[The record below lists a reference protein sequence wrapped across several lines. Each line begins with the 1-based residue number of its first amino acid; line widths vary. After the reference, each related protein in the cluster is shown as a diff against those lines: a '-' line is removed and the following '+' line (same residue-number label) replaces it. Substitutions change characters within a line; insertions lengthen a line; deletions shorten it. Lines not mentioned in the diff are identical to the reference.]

1 MFSLGHLSIFGKTLT
16 QYANGIEST
25 NLPTNFHHQLEV
37 QQELPKSDAEF
48 NPMRNYDITDL
59 RPTSQLTKIN
69 PKVTWEKF
77 ILDTYP
83 NHKISEKWEE
93 LIQGFF
99 KPKNTLT
106 EWEKAWRRLFDE
118 KESSEDLVIKDT
130 LYNMLSPNI
139 EAFKAPFNI
148 LKSGDLEEN
157 QYNSQFVNPILKN
170 TLNAI
175 CSMDWRILEVP
186 IRSSKYR
193 RNSNID
199 PFIDKTGGPDVD
211 DVTDFYVQDYKLGR
225 TMRDVLNQRIILR
238 LNDSIKDC
246 DNLAS
251 FGALGH
257 RDEVSLFW
265 CMIHQRSYCLRSFR
279 IPTIWQDLPVL
290 SEAVIT
296 CLKFFVSATKYDSTS
311 LYIVPCY

>member
-1 MFSLGHLSIFGKTLT
+1 MQYTLSIVRSGF
-16 QYANGIEST
+16 
-25 NLPTNFHHQLEV
+25 
-37 QQELPKSDAEF
+37 
-48 NPMRNYDITDL
+48 YD
-59 RPTSQLTKIN
+59 
-69 PKVTWEKF
+69 
-77 ILDTYP
+77 
-83 NHKISEKWEE
+83 
-93 LIQGFF
+93 
-99 KPKNTLT
+99 
-106 EWEKAWRRLFDE
+106 
-118 KESSEDLVIKDT
+118 
-130 LYNMLSPNI
+130 
-139 EAFKAPFNI
+139 
-148 LKSGDLEEN
+148 SGDFEEN

-193 RNSNID
+193 RNPNID
-199 PFIDKTGGPDVD
+199 PFIDKVLSAKRADGLARRWQNQEETFVYEQTGGPDVD

-257 RDEVSLFW
+257 RDEVFW